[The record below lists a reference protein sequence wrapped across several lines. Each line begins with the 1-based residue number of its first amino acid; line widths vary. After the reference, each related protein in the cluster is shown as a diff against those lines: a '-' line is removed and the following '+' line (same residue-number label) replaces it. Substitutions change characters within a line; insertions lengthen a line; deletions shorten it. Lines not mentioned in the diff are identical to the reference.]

1 MGVCQWSEINPSD
14 NKRRNRG
21 KHRMTDFTAITACGE
36 CCVGCAKK
44 KEGICPGCIE
54 ADGCVPEWADS
65 GICKIHACCKEHN
78 ARFCGLCA
86 EFPCAKLLDMMPW
99 NPDIIRHLSALR
111 DEYLVQGIK
120 DK

>member
-1 MGVCQWSEINPSD
+1 MGVCQWSEIIPSD

-21 KHRMTDFTAITACGE
+21 IHRMTDFTAITACGE

-44 KEGICPGCIE
+44 KEGKCPGCIE

-86 EFPCAKLLDMMPW
+86 EFPCAKLPDMMPW
-99 NPDIIRHLSALR
+99 NPDIIRHLSVLR